1 MAAVGGAMPEQQ
13 FHLHPCCRRCSLN
26 SVNRFSLLYCTIMH
40 FWYSLSPN
48 LPADLTAKA
57 KVIFDDLVDED
68 IVV

>member
-1 MAAVGGAMPEQQ
+1 MQ
-13 FHLHPCCRRCSLN
+13 
-26 SVNRFSLLYCTIMH
+26 

-68 IVV
+68 IVVWHEMQNYIARVLLYGQPRNVLMIYILYLRA